1 MEQKEI
7 TLTDYVI
14 NKLSTEI
21 KELKVQL
28 AQAEFSAMLYKEKYE
43 NLLKSQQE
51 NEEQETE
58 SEQLFFQLRGRNGK
72 EGKQ

>member
-28 AQAEFSAMLYKEKYE
+28 AQAEFYAVLYKEKYE

-58 SEQLFFQLRGRNGK
+58 SE
-72 EGKQ
+72 

>member
-58 SEQLFFQLRGRNGK
+58 SE
-72 EGKQ
+72 

>member
-51 NEEQETE
+51 NEEQKTE
-58 SEQLFFQLRGRNGK
+58 SE
-72 EGKQ
+72 

>member
-1 MEQKEI
+1 MEPKEI

-28 AQAEFSAMLYKEKYE
+28 AQAEFFAMLYKEKYE

-58 SEQLFFQLRGRNGK
+58 SE
-72 EGKQ
+72 

>member
-51 NEEQETE
+51 NGEQETE
-58 SEQLFFQLRGRNGK
+58 SE
-72 EGKQ
+72 